1 MPQHASSADAALM
14 PELDADVL
22 ILGAG
27 PAGCATALA
36 LQQTA
41 NLRVILADRALHQPF
56 RIGESATPDV
66 PGLLRHLGVAT
77 TAPPQL
83 YQGTLSLWGG
93 KARFDDFLQRGQGPG
108 WHLDRAAFDQYLRDA
123 VQGRGGRII
132 TDANLSGLARHG
144 DIWRAE
150 FGVASSLSAS
160 VLVDATGRRAAL
172 ATRLGAHKHRLD
184 ALIGLAVQAEIAH
197 GLVGQTLV
205 EPCAQGWWYAAP
217 RHGGGAVVALMTD
230 RDIAAAEHFRAP
242 AIFNALWAQTGQLRA
257 LVPVPAAPDVISFPA
272 HSGWLNQAAG
282 PGWVAVGDALL
293 GLDPLTSSGIS
304 CALRDG
310 IAAAGLITAWRA
322 GADPAE
328 AARSYAARSATAWRH
343 YLAERRERYSWE
355 KRWPESL
362 FWSRRN

>member
-1 MPQHASSADAALM
+1 MPQQASIAETAVM

-36 LQQTA
+36 LQQAGCT
-41 NLRVILADRALHQPF
+41 RVILADRALHQPF

-66 PGLLRHLGVAT
+66 PALLRHLGV
-77 TAPPQL
+77 PPLGAQAL
-83 YQGTLSLWGG
+83 YQGTLSLWSG
-93 KARFDDFLQRGQGPG
+93 KPRFDDFLQRGQGPG
-108 WHLDRAAFDQYLRDA
+108 WHLDRAAFDQHLRDA
-123 VQGRGGRII
+123 VQAGGGRII
-132 TDANLSGLARHG
+132 TDAHLSSLARYG

-150 FGVASSLSAS
+150 FGLAGLTAAV
-160 VLVDATGRRAAL
+160 VVDATGRRAAL

-184 ALIGLAVQAEIAH
+184 GLIGLAVQAPTAH
-197 GLVGQTLV
+197 GLAGLTLV

-230 RDIAAAEHFRAP
+230 RDIAATQHFRDP
-242 AIFNALWAQTGQLRA
+242 AVFTAAWAQTERLRP
-257 LVPVPAAPDVISFPA
+257 LVPVPDSADIISFPA

-310 IAAAGLITAWRA
+310 IAAAALITAWRT
-322 GADPAE
+322 GANPAE
-328 AARSYAARSATAWRH
+328 AARTYAARSTTAWRH
-343 YLAERRERYSWE
+343 YLAQRRERYTWE

-362 FWSRRN
+362 FWTRRL